1 MAAKILRN
9 KTGRGIGKGVG
20 KGADRR
26 GPPLIA
32 FSDLGTLLGMVVL
45 LLPAWALPRRAWPR
59 LCSALSPVISLFEG
73 TGDEAL
79 SARIARYLGDRKT
92 AMPLPR
98 VAARARAG
106 FMEEFLGILRALR
119 PWMNVPRSTLHGGEH
134 IVDALKGGKG
144 VVLWVDEFHF
154 YSLASKVAL
163 AEAGHRTIH
172 LSHPT
177 HGFSKTRFGMAVLNP
192 VKIRAENRWL
202 KDRVMMSFAGATGAL
217 RALQRHLRAGEVV
230 SVTAGADAATPIVL
244 PFLNGTIRLA
254 PGAPE
259 LAHMAKAPLLP
270 VHTIYREDGT
280 FEVTVEPPIEAS
292 RDDGRP
298 AFAEAAAREYAARL
312 QPVVLSYPHQWR
324 GWFRM

>member
-1 MAAKILRN
+1 MTAKIIRN
-9 KTGRGIGKGVG
+9 KSGKSLGKGSNRPR
-20 KGADRR
+20 AF
-26 GPPLIA
+26 A
-32 FSDLGTLLGMVVL
+32 FSDAGTLLGML
-45 LLPAWALPRRAWPR
+45 ILLPLAWILPRRLWPGVCAR
-59 LCSALSPVISLFEG
+59 VSPVVSLFEG
-73 TGDEAL
+73 TGGEDL
-79 SARIARYLGDRKT
+79 TARVARYIGDRKLG
-92 AMPLPR
+92 MPLPR

-106 FMEEFLGILRALR
+106 FMEEFLGILRAHR
-119 PWMNVPRSTLHGGEH
+119 PWQNAPRCTLHGGAH
-134 IVDALKGGKG
+134 ITAALKEGRGA
-144 VVLWVDEFHF
+144 VLWVDEFHF

-163 AEAGHRTIH
+163 AEAGFLTVH

-192 VKIRAENRWL
+192 VKISAENRWL

-230 SVTAGADAATPIVL
+230 SVTAGADAATPIEL
-244 PFLNGTIRLA
+244 PFLDGMIRLA

-259 LAHMAKAPLLP
+259 LAHMAKTPLLP

-292 RDDGRP
+292 RDLGRA

-312 QPVVLSYPHQWR
+312 EPVVLSYPHQWR